1 MRHLEEVGLGYFA
14 HLRRALRIG
23 TRLLGAG
30 FACLIHGLFPDLFT
44 HTASR
49 TITGLNDELAQLPAS
64 PAATAALTPAE
75 AEA

>member
-1 MRHLEEVGLGYFA
+1 MTHLEEVGLGYFA

-23 TRLLGAG
+23 GRLLGAG
-30 FACLIHGLFPDLFT
+30 LACLVHGVFPGLFT

-49 TITGLNDELAQLPAS
+49 TIAGLNEELDQISAPSA
-64 PAATAALTPAE
+64 PPHLTPAE

>member
-1 MRHLEEVGLGYFA
+1 MTHLEEVGLGYFA

-30 FACLIHGLFPDLFT
+30 FACLIHGLFPGLFT

-49 TITGLNDELAQLPAS
+49 TIGGLHRELEEIPGSS
-64 PAATAALTPAE
+64 PSPHLTPAE